1 MHCSLPGFQKE
12 MKKLSV
18 LFRSYFDTYFSRKEG
33 DADGRTILPFILL
46 IVYILQAQS

>member
-18 LFRSYFDTYFSRKEG
+18 LFRSYFGTYFNKKED
-33 DADGRTILPFILL
+33 DADGRTTLAFILL
-46 IVYILQAQS
+46 IVYILRAQS